1 MTNNSLMVNSFGKL
15 YLIPVP
21 IHEGKA
27 SFSIPNGVIERVKQL
42 NHFIVE
48 NEKTARKMI
57 RSIYPEVSQP
67 ALTLSILDKN
77 TQITDIESLL
87 SPCQKGT
94 SIGLM
99 SEAGVPAVADPGSR
113 LIQVAHQKDIKVI
126 PLVGPS
132 SILLALMASGLNG
145 QNFAFHGYLPIDSND
160 KKRTV
165 LELEKRSFSFGQTQI
180 FMETPYRNDKMFE
193 FLLKILGNETLLSV
207 AVEINGDK
215 EYIKTLPVSKWKLK
229 KTPDLHKRPA
239 IFSILKK

>member
-1 MTNNSLMVNSFGKL
+1 MANPFGNL

-21 IHEGKA
+21 IHEGEA
-27 SFSIPNGVIERVKQL
+27 SFSIPKGVIERVKKL
-42 NHFIVE
+42 NHFVVE

-57 RSIYPEVSQP
+57 RCIYPEVSQS
-67 ALTLSILDKN
+67 ALTLSILNKN
-77 TQITDIESLL
+77 TPITEIESLL
-87 SPCQKGT
+87 FPCQKGI
-94 SIGLM
+94 SVGLM

-113 LIQVAHQKDIKVI
+113 LVEVAHLKNIKVI

-145 QNFAFHGYLPIDSND
+145 QSFAFNGYLPIDSND
-160 KKRTV
+160 KKKTV
-165 LELEKRSFSFGQTQI
+165 LELEKRSFSFSQTQI

-193 FLLKILGNETLLSV
+193 FLLKILNNETLLSV
-207 AVEINGDK
+207 AVEINGER
-215 EYIKTLPVSKWKLK
+215 EYIKTLPVGIWKST

>member
-1 MTNNSLMVNSFGKL
+1 MANPFGKL

-21 IHEGKA
+21 IHEGEA
-27 SFSIPNGVIERVKQL
+27 SFSIPKGVIERVKQL
-42 NHFIVE
+42 NHFVVE

-57 RSIYPEVSQP
+57 RCIYPEVSQP
-67 ALTLSILDKN
+67 DLTLSILDKN
-77 TQITDIESLL
+77 TPTAEIKSLL
-87 SPCQKGT
+87 SPCQKGI

-99 SEAGVPAVADPGSR
+99 SEAGVPTVADPGSR
-113 LIQVAHQKDIKVI
+113 LVEVAHQKNIKVI

-145 QNFAFHGYLPIDSND
+145 QSFAFNGYLPIDSND
-160 KKRTV
+160 KKRTI

-193 FLLKILGNETLLSV
+193 FLLKTLGNETLLSV

-215 EYIKTLPVSKWKLK
+215 EYIKTLPVSMWK
-229 KTPDLHKRPA
+229 TTTSPDLHKRPA

>member
-1 MTNNSLMVNSFGKL
+1 M
-15 YLIPVP
+15 
-21 IHEGKA
+21 
-27 SFSIPNGVIERVKQL
+27 
-42 NHFIVE
+42 VE

-57 RSIYPEVSQP
+57 RCIYPEVSQP
-67 ALTLSILDKN
+67 DLTLSILDKN
-77 TQITDIESLL
+77 TPTAEIESLL
-87 SPCQKGT
+87 SPCQKGI

-113 LIQVAHQKDIKVI
+113 LVEVAHQKNIKVI

-145 QNFAFHGYLPIDSND
+145 QSFAFNGYLPIDSND
-160 KKRTV
+160 KKRTI

-215 EYIKTLPVSKWKLK
+215 EYIKTLPVSMWK
-229 KTPDLHKRPA
+229 TTTSPDLHKRPA

>member
-1 MTNNSLMVNSFGKL
+1 MANPFGNL

-21 IHEGKA
+21 IHEGEA
-27 SFSIPNGVIERVKQL
+27 SFSIPKGVIERVKHL
-42 NHFIVE
+42 NHFVVE

-57 RSIYPEVSQP
+57 RCIYPEVSQP

-77 TQITDIESLL
+77 TPTTEIESLL
-87 SPCQKGT
+87 SPCQKG
-94 SIGLM
+94 IPVGLM

-113 LIQVAHQKDIKVI
+113 LVEVAHQKNIKVI

-145 QNFAFHGYLPIDSND
+145 QSFAFNGYLPIDSND

-193 FLLKILGNETLLSV
+193 FLVKILGNETLLSV
-207 AVEINGDK
+207 AVEINGDQ
-215 EYIKTLPVSKWKLK
+215 EYIKTLPVSRWK
-229 KTPDLHKRPA
+229 TITSPDLHKRPA